1 MFLKGVDISSLKEVE
16 DQGGS
21 FYCNKT
27 KKDAL
32 EILKSCGV
40 NSVRLRLWVDPYDE
54 NGLAYGGGTCDINT
68 VIGLSKRAKNLDMS
82 VLLDFHYSDFWTD
95 PSKQYRP
102 KSWQNLN
109 FEQLKNKI
117 YQYTKDTLLTLKDC
131 EIEPEFIQIGNEI
144 TCGMLWD
151 DGKLVWNDK
160 DITGFD
166 NLAALLKSGVQGA
179 KEVLKDAKIILH
191 LERSG
196 DNTLYRQWFDNI
208 ISRGVE
214 FDIIGV
220 SYYLYWHGSMDD
232 MIRNLEDIT
241 LRYDKDVLIAETSY
255 AYTLKDFDKSLQPQN
270 YTKLIINKNTELKN
284 KPYPFSQKGQAKF
297 LKDLFYRVKNLNSGR
312 CLGVYY
318 WEPCWIPIKSGTW
331 ASKSAREYIKELHKG
346 EGNEWANQALFD
358 YDGNINYALKILNK
372 L

>member
-117 YQYTKDTLLTLKDC
+117 YQYTKDTLLTLK
-131 EIEPEFIQIGNEI
+131 
-144 TCGMLWD
+144 
-151 DGKLVWNDK
+151 
-160 DITGFD
+160 
-166 NLAALLKSGVQGA
+166 SS
-179 KEVLKDAKIILH
+179 
-191 LERSG
+191 RS
-196 DNTLYRQWFDNI
+196 L
-208 ISRGVE
+208 
-214 FDIIGV
+214 
-220 SYYLYWHGSMDD
+220 
-232 MIRNLEDIT
+232 
-241 LRYDKDVLIAETSY
+241 
-255 AYTLKDFDKSLQPQN
+255 
-270 YTKLIINKNTELKN
+270 
-284 KPYPFSQKGQAKF
+284 
-297 LKDLFYRVKNLNSGR
+297 
-312 CLGVYY
+312 
-318 WEPCWIPIKSGTW
+318 
-331 ASKSAREYIKELHKG
+331 SKSAMK
-346 EGNEWANQALFD
+346 
-358 YDGNINYALKILNK
+358 
-372 L
+372 